1 MSKTWKWI
9 IGIVIGLLV
18 LAVIIAI
25 PFGMHQLAG
34 NYSQQFPVRGFESGF
49 DRDFGPGMMGR
60 WGGSDSFYWHHS
72 MMNQNPSFV
81 GPMTFGFGYFAFG
94 ILRLLIPLAVVGLA
108 IYGVVALFR
117 RKPSPVVAAEA
128 VSAVPTRTCAS
139 CGKSAQDDWKN
150 CPYCGSAL

>member
-9 IGIVIGLLV
+9 IGILIGLMV

-34 NYSQQFPVRGFESGF
+34 NYTQQFPARGFERGF
-49 DRDFGPGMMGR
+49 DHDFGPGMMGR
-60 WGGSDSFYWHHS
+60 GGGADNFYWHHN
-72 MMNQNPSFV
+72 MMNRNPGFV
-81 GPMTFGFGYFAFG
+81 GPMVYGSGFFFFE
-94 ILRLLIPLAVVGLA
+94 IFRLLIPLAVVGLA
-108 IYGVVALFR
+108 IYGVFALFR

-128 VSAVPTRTCAS
+128 APAVPTRTCAS

-150 CPYCGSAL
+150 CPYCGNAL

>member
-18 LAVIIAI
+18 LAAMIAI

-34 NYSQQFPVRGFESGF
+34 NYAQQFPARGDERGF
-49 DRDFGPGMMGR
+49 DRDLGPGMMGR
-60 WGGSDSFYWHHS
+60 GADNYYWHHN
-72 MMNQNPSFV
+72 MMYQNPGFV
-81 GPMTFGFGYFAFG
+81 GPMTFGFGYFIFG

-117 RKPSPVVAAEA
+117 WKPSPVVAAEA

-139 CGKSAQDDWKN
+139 CGKSAHDDWKN